1 MEILERFF
9 ALRERQTT
17 VGRELAGGL
26 TTFLTM
32 SYIIFVQPII
42 LSAAGMDKGAVMVA
56 TCLASAL
63 GSLLMGLLANYPIA
77 LAPAM
82 GHNVFFAFTLCVA
95 LKIPWQTA
103 LALNFLSAALFVVL
117 SFWGLREKVITAVP
131 ESLHY
136 AIAAGIGM
144 LIALLGL
151 EWAGIVVD
159 TPDVLVGLGN
169 LKSAPALVS
178 LAGLAVTSV
187 FLVRNVP
194 GAFLIGMAVTSAL
207 ALLAGVTQFHG
218 VVSAP
223 PSLSPTLFK
232 LDFAALFHMPLDQL
246 FSVVFVFF
254 FLHLFDTVG
263 TLIGVG
269 QRGGFMRGNDLPRAR
284 QGLLADALATV
295 AGTLL
300 GTSTV
305 TAYIESTTGVTAGAR
320 TGLANVF
327 TALLFLL
334 ALVFYPVAEM
344 IGGGY
349 TPPGSQT
356 ALHPILAPVLV
367 LVGVYMITVIRK
379 IEWDDF
385 SEAVPAFLT
394 IMVMVFS
401 MSITEGIAFGFISYA
416 LLKLAAGRFREVH
429 ALVYVFAALFIL
441 RYAFLK
447 A

>member
-1 MEILERFF
+1 
-9 ALRERQTT
+9 
-17 VGRELAGGL
+17 
-26 TTFLTM
+26 
-32 SYIIFVQPII
+32 
-42 LSAAGMDKGAVMVA
+42 MDKGAVMVA

-63 GSLLMGLLANYPIA
+63 GSLLMGFLANYPIA

-95 LKIPWQTA
+95 LKVPWQTA
-103 LALNFLSAALFVVL
+103 LALNFVSAALFVLL
-117 SFWGLREKVITAVP
+117 SFWGLRKKIITTVP

-136 AIAAGIGM
+136 AIAAASACSLPCSARVGRSGGGH
-144 LIALLGL
+144 ARCTRR
-151 EWAGIVVD
+151 AGRPEI
-159 TPDVLVGLGN
+159 P
-169 LKSAPALVS
+169 PALVS
-178 LAGLAVTSV
+178 LAGLAITSIL
-187 FLVRNVP
+187 LVRNVP
-194 GAFLIGMAVTSAL
+194 GAFLIGMGTTSLL

-232 LDFAALFHMPLDQL
+232 LDFSALFHMPFDQL
-246 FSVVFVFF
+246 FSIVFVFF

-269 QRGGFMRGNDLPRAR
+269 QRGGFMRGGELPRAR
-284 QGLLADALATV
+284 QGLLADALATL
-295 AGTLL
+295 AGTAL

-344 IGGGY
+344 IGGAY

-367 LVGVYMITVIRK
+367 LVGVYMMAVVRK

-401 MSITEGIAFGFISYA
+401 MSITEGIAFGFISHV
-416 LLKLAAGRFREVH
+416 LLKLVAGRFREVH
-429 ALVYVFAALFIL
+429 VLVYVFAVLFIL

>member
-1 MEILERFF
+1 M
-9 ALRERQTT
+9 AAAPTAT
-17 VGRELAGGL
+17 GGRWN
-26 TTFLTM
+26 T
-32 SYIIFVQPII
+32 
-42 LSAAGMDKGAVMVA
+42 
-56 TCLASAL
+56 
-63 GSLLMGLLANYPIA
+63 
-77 LAPAM
+77 
-82 GHNVFFAFTLCVA
+82 
-95 LKIPWQTA
+95 
-103 LALNFLSAALFVVL
+103 
-117 SFWGLREKVITAVP
+117 
-131 ESLHY
+131 
-136 AIAAGIGM
+136 
-144 LIALLGL
+144 
-151 EWAGIVVD
+151 
-159 TPDVLVGLGN
+159 
-169 LKSAPALVS
+169 
-178 LAGLAVTSV
+178 TSV
-187 FLVRNVP
+187 SW
-194 GAFLIGMAVTSAL
+194 A
-207 ALLAGVTQFHG
+207 
-218 VVSAP
+218 
-223 PSLSPTLFK
+223 
-232 LDFAALFHMPLDQL
+232 
-246 FSVVFVFF
+246 
-254 FLHLFDTVG
+254 
-263 TLIGVG
+263 
-269 QRGGFMRGNDLPRAR
+269 NDLPRAR